1 MITETN
7 EEDIKMKEIKCA
19 SLRAKYER
27 KVLIIYKFLKIISA
41 VFAIVGISLLV
52 VMNVCASTILN
63 ENNINLLGIIS
74 FCSLMA
80 SPIAIISAAIY
91 YVTACDYSEYAEKK
105 NKKWLI

>member
-1 MITETN
+1 
-7 EEDIKMKEIKCA
+7 MKEIKYT

-27 KVLIIYKFLKIISA
+27 KVFVIYKFLKIISA
-41 VFAIVGISLLV
+41 VSAIVGISLLV

-63 ENNINLLGIIS
+63 DDSINLLGIIS
-74 FCSLMA
+74 FCSLIT

-91 YVTACDYSEYAEKK
+91 YATAYDYSEYAEKK

>member
-1 MITETN
+1 
-7 EEDIKMKEIKCA
+7 MKEIKYV

-27 KVLIIYKFLKIISA
+27 KVLITYKFLKIISV

-52 VMNVCASTILN
+52 VMNIYASTILN
-63 ENNINLLGIIS
+63 ENSINLLGIIS
-74 FCSLMA
+74 FCFLMA

-91 YVTACDYSEYAEKK
+91 YATACDYSEYAEKK